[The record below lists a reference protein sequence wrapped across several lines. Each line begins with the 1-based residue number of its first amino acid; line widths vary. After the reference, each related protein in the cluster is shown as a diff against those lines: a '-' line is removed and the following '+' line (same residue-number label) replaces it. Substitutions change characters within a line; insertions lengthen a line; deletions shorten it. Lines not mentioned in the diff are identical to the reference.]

1 MKKIFVIVFAAL
13 FLCASLT
20 AEDNELNLKKGIS
33 KILKIDNVKKI
44 DILKDDII
52 NATILSDK
60 EIIIE
65 GKQVGTSAINI
76 FTPRGTQTMLVNVK
90 RASEAEPM
98 VEIDVQ
104 IAEIIYSDTL
114 DYGIDWPTL
123 IEGGLPQGGLPTT
136 PLQLIEQNPK
146 DLSVL
151 NGVFKRG
158 QINAVLNMLIQKNYA
173 KVLSK
178 PKLRTISGKKA
189 EFMSGGQV
197 PYAVTDSQ
205 GRASVEWK
213 DYGVRL
219 VIEPSIDKKNIIT
232 AKLRAE
238 ASSLDY
244 ANAVSLG
251 ASGGTVPAIR
261 TRWCDTT
268 VAMEPGDTII
278 IAGMMENDESKVT
291 AGVPILSEIPLLG
304 EIFKST
310 HTENSKTELVI
321 FVSPKI
327 GNED

>member
-1 MKKIFVIVFAAL
+1 MKKICVIAFAAL
-13 FLCASLT
+13 FYCLSLR
-20 AEDNELNLKKGIS
+20 AADNELNLKKGIS
-33 KILKIDNVKKI
+33 KILKIDNVKKVE
-44 DILKDDII
+44 ILKEDII
-52 NATILSDK
+52 SATILSDK

-65 GKQVGTSAINI
+65 GKQEGTSAMNI
-76 FTPRGTQTMLVNVK
+76 FTPGGTRTMLVNVK
-90 RASEAEPM
+90 RAYEAAPM

-104 IAEIIYSDTL
+104 IAEIIYSDKL

-123 IEGGLPQGGLPTT
+123 ITGGLPQGGLPTT
-136 PLQLIEQNPK
+136 PLQAIEQNPK
-146 DLSVL
+146 DLNVL

-158 QINAVLNMLIQKNYA
+158 QINVVLKMLVQKNYA
-173 KVLSK
+173 KVLAK

-197 PYAVTDSQ
+197 PYAVSDTQ
-205 GRASVEWK
+205 GRTSVEWK

-219 VIEPSIDKKNIIT
+219 VIEPTIDKKNSIT

-268 VAMEPGDTII
+268 VSMEPGDTII
-278 IAGMMENDESKVT
+278 IAGLMQNDESKVT
-291 AGVPILSEIPLLG
+291 AGVPLLSEIPLLG

-310 HTENSKTELVI
+310 HTENKKTELVI
-321 FVSPKI
+321 FVTPKI
-327 GNED
+327 GMED